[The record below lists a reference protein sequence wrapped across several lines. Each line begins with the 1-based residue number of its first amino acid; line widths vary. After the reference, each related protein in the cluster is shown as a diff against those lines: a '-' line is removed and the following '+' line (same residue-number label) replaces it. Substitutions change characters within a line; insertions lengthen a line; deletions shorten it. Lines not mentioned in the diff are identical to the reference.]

1 MKFGP
6 LIAVLCVGLLLGITS
21 PLYAV
26 LQDADRGRGGPPEFG
41 WSLKI
46 EPRERRRRGRPST
59 PQPAA
64 YIPHDNSEIRVET
77 DLVLNDIAV
86 LDKRGTPVRGLS
98 QSDFTVLEDDE
109 AQMISVFSNGGREI
123 PVSIILLIDHSQSQL
138 AAIETSVEAAKV
150 LIDSLKPNDRLA
162 IVTDDISVLADFTS
176 DKEFLKRK
184 LEWLKWK
191 ALSGDFGKSQQFSA
205 LMAAINEKTRRD
217 GTRQIVVFQT
227 DGDESQTLAAKGWV
241 GLGKF
246 SFDQVVRAASGNGVT
261 VYSVYTG
268 TDLSGASE
276 REKKERVEAE
286 YKELAKRASLLRP
299 KDQMIP
305 EKVSSAFIRSRVR
318 QIEQDAAAVER
329 TALLTGGLAQS
340 LRKPAEAAEIYDRI
354 LADIHQRYVIG
365 YYPKNQARDTR
376 ERDVEIQVIGRSGY
390 RIIGRRSYSLL
401 PENR

>member
-1 MKFGP
+1 MRFGP
-6 LIAVLCVGLLLGITS
+6 FIAVLYVGLLFWITS
-21 PLYAV
+21 PLYAA
-26 LQDADRGRGGPPEFG
+26 LQESDRGRGDPPEFG

-46 EPRERRRRGRPST
+46 EPRERKKKGRPPA

-64 YIPHDNSEIRVET
+64 FIPPDNSEIRVET
-77 DLVLNDIAV
+77 DLVLNDVAV
-86 LDKRGTPVRGLS
+86 LDKRGTPVRGLG
-98 QSDFTVLEDDE
+98 QGDFTVLEDDE
-109 AQMISVFSNGGREI
+109 AQQISVFSNGGREI

-150 LIDSLKPNDRLA
+150 LIDSLKPTDRLA
-162 IVTDDISVLADFTS
+162 IVTDDVSLLADFTS
-176 DKEFLKRK
+176 DKELLRRK

-217 GTRQIVVFQT
+217 GTRQIVIFQT
-227 DGDESQTLAAKGWV
+227 DGDESQTLGAKGWV
-241 GLGKF
+241 GPGKF
-246 SFDQVVRAASGNGVT
+246 SFDRVIRAASNNGVT

-276 REKKERVEAE
+276 REKKELVESE
-286 YKELAKRASLLRP
+286 YREMARRASLLRP

-305 EKVSSAFIRSRVR
+305 EKVSPAFIRSRVR

-329 TALLTGGLAQS
+329 TAVLTGGLAQS
-340 LRKPAEAAEIYDRI
+340 LRQPAEAAHIYDRI

-365 YYPKNQARDTR
+365 YYPKNQARGAR
-376 ERDVEIQVIGRSGY
+376 ERSVEIQVNGRSGY